1 LRFAASGAI
10 VWDEKKREA
19 NIDGHGLDFA
29 LAEKHFDWNGAHV
42 LRSYAGKR
50 GDVRHRSIGLLDG
63 ERLITV
69 IISPLGSEAISIISM
84 RAASAKE
91 RKIYAE
97 EKGL

>member
-1 LRFAASGAI
+1 MALF
-10 VWDEKKREA
+10 VWDERKREA

-29 LAEKHFDWNGAHV
+29 IAEERFDWNGAHV
-42 LRSYAGKR
+42 SPSHPGKR
-50 GDVRHRSIGLLDG
+50 GEPRYRAIGLLDA

-69 IISPLGSEAISIISM
+69 IVSPLGTEAISIISM